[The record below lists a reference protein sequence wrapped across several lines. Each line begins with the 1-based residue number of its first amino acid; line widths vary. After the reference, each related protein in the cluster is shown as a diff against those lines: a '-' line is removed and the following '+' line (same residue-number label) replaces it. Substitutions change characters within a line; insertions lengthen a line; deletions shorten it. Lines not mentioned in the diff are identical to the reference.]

1 MSQDRLRT
9 WLKLPDGPWPPNH
22 YALIG
27 LSIGAG
33 TPQEIE
39 GRVLERL
46 ELLRRYQLPHPDE
59 ATEGMNLLARALD
72 TLTDPDAR
80 KQYDRSIGLK
90 AVTKVELDAPALDGD
105 LDKLFQRV
113 PPLPAAAPPAVEPA
127 AEDDFDVPVLE
138 PALPELDDE
147 PDVDDEPEII
157 LEAAPAPLPEAILLP
172 VPAAVARL
180 ETEPPK
186 AKRPKSPRR
195 ELYADLAR
203 VRKVL
208 RVFER
213 ARPLIT
219 EADRTFDRRAD
230 TLALMGCLAE
240 LRPLLHTVADLI
252 AAPKRPGNLV
262 AALAR
267 QRLNLDTFRL
277 LPPEE
282 RDALARDFR
291 AAHYRLAGY
300 YDDLRD
306 EVRRLTEKDWSRRVM
321 RPTLRYLG
329 DHPEWL
335 VFPFAL
341 AALVIALVRSV

>member
-1 MSQDRLRT
+1 MTHEKLRG
-9 WLKLPDGPWPPNH
+9 WLKLPDGHWPPDH

-27 LSIGAG
+27 LTVGAG
-33 TPQEIE
+33 SSEEIE
-39 GRVLERL
+39 ARVLERL

-80 KQYDRSIGLK
+80 REYDRSLGLK
-90 AVTKVELDAPALDGD
+90 PVTKVVPAPQDDDDLNTLFPDVPLLTAAAGAPAQSDEPTVADVINQL
-105 LDKLFQRV
+105 
-113 PPLPAAAPPAVEPA
+113 PLVE
-127 AEDDFDVPVLE
+127 
-138 PALPELDDE
+138 DE
-147 PDVDDEPEII
+147 PDIDDEPEFLDGPGI
-157 LEAAPAPLPEAILLP
+157 EPLPEAIILP

-180 ETEPPK
+180 EEGPVRST
-186 AKRPKSPRR
+186 RPKSPRR
-195 ELYADLAR
+195 EIYADLAR

-208 RVFER
+208 RVWER
-213 ARPLIT
+213 ARPYLT
-219 EADRTFDRRAD
+219 DTDRTFTRRTD

-240 LRPLLHTVADLI
+240 LRPLMHTVTDLI

-267 QRLNLDTFRL
+267 QRLQFDTFRSL
-277 LPPEE
+277 LPDQ

-306 EVRRLTEKDWSRRVM
+306 EIRRLTEKDWSRRVL
-321 RPTLRYLG
+321 RPVLRYLG

-335 VFPFAL
+335 LLPVALLAL
-341 AALVIALVRSV
+341 AVALVRSV

>member
-1 MSQDRLRT
+1 MTHDKLRG
-9 WLKLPDGPWPPNH
+9 WLRLPDGPWPPDH

-27 LSIGAG
+27 LPVGAG
-33 TPQEIE
+33 SPEEIE
-39 GRVLERL
+39 ARVLERL

-80 KQYDRSIGLK
+80 RAYDRSLGLK
-90 AVTKVELDAPALDGD
+90 PVTKVDLPPASEDELNTLFPGVPLLASQADG
-105 LDKLFQRV
+105 
-113 PPLPAAAPPAVEPA
+113 PAPPDEPILA
-127 AEDDFDVPVLE
+127 DDMHL
-138 PALPELDDE
+138 LPLGDDE
-147 PDVDDEPEII
+147 PDVDDEPE
-157 LEAAPAPLPEAILLP
+157 LVDEPGVEALPAAVLLP
-172 VPAAVARL
+172 VPPALARL
-180 ETEPPK
+180 ETAEPP
-186 AKRPKSPRR
+186 RPTRPRSPRR

-208 RVFER
+208 RVWER
-213 ARPLIT
+213 ARPYLT
-219 EADRTFDRRAD
+219 DTDRTFTRRTD

-240 LRPLLHTVADLI
+240 LRPLLPTVTDLI
-252 AAPKRPGNLV
+252 ASPKRSGNLV

-267 QRLNLDTFRL
+267 QRLQFDTFRSL
-277 LPPEE
+277 LPDQ

-306 EVRRLTEKDWSRRVM
+306 EVRRMTAKDWNRTVLY
-321 RPTLRYLG
+321 PLLKYLA

-335 VFPFAL
+335 LLPFAL
-341 AALVIALVRSV
+341 LALAVAAVRSV